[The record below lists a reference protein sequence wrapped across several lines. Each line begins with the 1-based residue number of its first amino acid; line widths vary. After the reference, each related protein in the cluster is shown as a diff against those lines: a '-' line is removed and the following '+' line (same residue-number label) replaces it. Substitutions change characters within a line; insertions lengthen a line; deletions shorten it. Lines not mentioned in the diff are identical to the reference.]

1 MDGGRAD
8 TGRAHFG
15 PPLPRD
21 WGGRPGRDGPFGPP
35 PGQSPACRFPAPG
48 SHLRSTGQRSA
59 CSARGARY
67 AGPEADSGLGSA
79 WSSLL
84 TTARGGFAAEAGD
97 ASRVRRASKR
107 SQARVSWWGPRNT
120 GSAHESRS
128 RASRAAEWLA
138 RAFVV
143 AFLRAVPT
151 TLLRASSARGGA
163 AIRLPRPAR
172 APVATPHPA
181 DTKAERSAPART
193 SNATRACELLPRGPV
208 SPFLLE

>member
-21 WGGRPGRDGPFGPP
+21 WGGLPGRDGPFGPP

-107 SQARVSWWGPRNT
+107 SQARVSWGGPRNTGT

-151 TLLRASSARGGA
+151 TLLRASSARCGA
-163 AIRLPRPAR
+163 AIPLASPRPSACRNTAPGGHQDRTVGASAR
-172 APVATPHPA
+172 F
-181 DTKAERSAPART
+181 KCY
-193 SNATRACELLPRGPV
+193 ACV
-208 SPFLLE
+208 